1 MDTTN
6 NENNNYQQENST
18 ADIPQV
24 TTTQV
29 VETSVP
35 TFSMKSPT
43 EFLNV
48 CQTISTLVDEA
59 TFEVTSEGLTFRG
72 MDPSHV
78 ALIDMNLPRE
88 SFEVF
93 ECQSAVKFGV
103 RIDAIVNTLKKF
115 DALDPLTITI
125 DGSMLILK
133 QYEITARHRLIEST
147 GGSTPLPKLNFNAQ
161 FSMGLGLKKFLKF
174 LDLSEY
180 VTLNSSQM
188 SVRLESKDD
197 YGEYNSEYTTADNLE
212 EVLVKEDSK
221 ATYSNEYLKKVLRV
235 LAPMKKSVKFEYSTK
250 MPLRLEVRPT
260 MYATI
265 HFYLAPRVQD

>member
-1 MDTTN
+1 MLDM
-6 NENNNYQQENST
+6 NEQNTE
-18 ADIPQV
+18 A
-24 TTTQV
+24 TTTSTQNS
-29 VETSVP
+29 EACIIQVP
-35 TFSMKSPT
+35 TFTMKSPT

-59 TFEVTSEGLTFRG
+59 TFEVTNEGLTFRG

-78 ALIDMNLPRE
+78 ALIDMNLPKE

-93 ECQSAVKFGV
+93 ECQNAVKFGV

-125 DGSMLILK
+125 EDNMLIMK

-147 GGSTPLPKLNFNAQ
+147 GGQTPLPKLHFNAQ

-235 LAPMKKSVKFEYSTK
+235 LAPMKKSVRFEYSTK
-250 MPLRLEVRPT
+250 MPMRIEVRPT
-260 MYATI
+260 MYSKI